1 MVTSLKGSWVRLDE
15 SNERLL
21 ITSREGE
28 TYSLPYN
35 DALIASR
42 SAAEFR
48 DYAQQIADLM
58 DDLLAWLDERDRG
71 IDRACVA
78 LNPEVVKFVVIR
90 RESGFDPELEDDLSE
105 LDLKVLNEGAFAML
119 DFQSIALPDCSDD
132 AIAFIHRDQERLLRE
147 TAEVEDSRTR
157 SEVGDSMSSDA
168 EHLALANRFQAA
180 IDHNLTEIET
190 CAEVIAIRGVL

>member
-1 MVTSLKGSWVRLDE
+1 MVTSQKTSWVRLDE
-15 SNERLL
+15 SKAGLT

-28 TYSLPYN
+28 TYSLPYD

-42 SAAEFR
+42 SAAEFK

-78 LNPEVVKFVVIR
+78 LNPEVVKFVIIR
-90 RESGFDPELEDDLSE
+90 RDSSFDPDLEDDLSD
-105 LDLKVLNEGAFAML
+105 LDLKVLNEDAFAML

-132 AIAFIHRDQERLLRE
+132 ALASFTGTRNVYFARPPKWKTPGRDPR
-147 TAEVEDSRTR
+147 
-157 SEVGDSMSSDA
+157 
-168 EHLALANRFQAA
+168 
-180 IDHNLTEIET
+180 
-190 CAEVIAIRGVL
+190 